1 MVKHKQRIVGL
12 ISGTSVDGIDA
23 ALVDISG
30 AGYNLQVELVAAET
44 VAYEPRL
51 RSQILSVCEGA
62 PLSMPDL
69 AALDSAIATAFAN
82 AAQQVQRQQAP
93 ASLIASHGQTVYHQP
108 PVLSASGDVEQL
120 GYSVQLGSG
129 AAIAHQTGITTINN
143 FRVADLAA
151 GGQGAPLVPP
161 IDVALFSHP
170 TQHRCIQN
178 VGGIGNLTYIP
189 AWDKAQ
195 SQTVPP
201 ILGWDTGPGNALI
214 DMAVQQF
221 SHGAQQFDQDGAWG
235 ASGTPCIELV
245 DQWLQQPYFQQSPP
259 KSTGRELFSRAYLD
273 RCLADC
279 QTYQLSPADCIATLT
294 ELTAASIADSYRR
307 FLPRLP
313 DQVLL
318 CGGGS
323 RNRYLITRLQH
334 HLNTAQVMTTDD
346 VGISS
351 DFKEAIAFAVLGFW
365 RQTQFPG
372 NLPTVTGAQQAVL
385 LGDIHQPSN
394 SQPPYP
400 RSATDLWA
408 S

>member
-1 MVKHKQRIVGL
+1 MAEHKQRIIGL

-30 AGYNLQVELVAAET
+30 SGFNLQVELIAAAT
-44 VAYEPRL
+44 VAYEPGL
-51 RSQILSVCEGA
+51 RQQILSVCEGA
-62 PLSMPDL
+62 PLSMPEL
-69 AALDSAIATAFAN
+69 AALDSEIATAFAK
-82 AAQQVQRQQAP
+82 AAQQVQRHPAP
-93 ASLIASHGQTVYHQP
+93 ATLIASHGQTVYHQP
-108 PVLSASGDVEQL
+108 PVLSASGDVQHV
-120 GYSVQLGSG
+120 GYSMQLGSG
-129 AAIAHQTGITTINN
+129 SAIAHQTGITTINN
-143 FRVADLAA
+143 FRAADLAA

-161 IDVALFSHP
+161 IDLALFSHP
-170 TQHRCIQN
+170 TQDRCIQN

-189 AWDKAQ
+189 AWDKTR
-195 SQTVPP
+195 SQTVPH

-214 DMAVQQF
+214 DMAVQHF

-235 ASGTPCIELV
+235 ASGTPCTELV

-259 KSTGRELFSRAYLD
+259 KSTGRELFSRVYLE

-279 QTYQLSPADCIATLT
+279 QTYSLSPADCIATLT
-294 ELTAASIADSYRR
+294 ELTAASIAASYRQ

-334 HLNTAQVMTTDD
+334 HLSATQVMTTDD
-346 VGISS
+346 VGISA

-372 NLPTVTGAQQAVL
+372 NLPTVTGAQRAVL
-385 LGDIHQPSN
+385 LGDIYQPPN
-394 SQPPYP
+394 LQPPYP
-400 RSATDLWA
+400 RSTADLWA

>member
-1 MVKHKQRIVGL
+1 MAEHKQRIVGL

-30 AGYNLQVELVAAET
+30 TGFNLQVELIAAKT
-44 VAYEPRL
+44 VAYEPEL
-51 RSQILSVCEGA
+51 RQQILSVCEGA
-62 PLSMPDL
+62 SLSMPDL
-69 AALDSAIATAFAN
+69 AALDCAIATAFAN
-82 AAQQVQRQQAP
+82 AAQQVQRHQAP
-93 ASLIASHGQTVYHQP
+93 ATLIASHGQTVYHQP
-108 PVLSASGDVEQL
+108 PVLSTRGELQQL
-120 GYSVQLGSG
+120 GYSLQLGSG
-129 AAIAHQTGITTINN
+129 AAIAYQTGITTINN
-143 FRVADLAA
+143 FRAADLAA

-189 AWDKAQ
+189 AWDKTR
-195 SQTVPP
+195 SQTVPN

-214 DMAVQQF
+214 DMAVQHF
-221 SHGAQQFDQDGAWG
+221 SDGAQQFDQDGAWG
-235 ASGTPCIELV
+235 ASGLPCTELV
-245 DQWLQQPYFQQSPP
+245 DRWLQQPYFQQIPP

-279 QTYQLSPADCIATLT
+279 QMYQLSPADCIATLT
-294 ELTAASIADSYRR
+294 ELTAASIAASYRQ

-323 RNRYLITRLQH
+323 RNRYLISRLQH
-334 HLNTAQVMTTDD
+334 HLNSAQVMTTDD

-365 RQTQFPG
+365 RNTQFPG

-385 LGDIHQPSN
+385 LGDIHQPPN
-394 SQPPYP
+394 VQPPYQ
-400 RSATDLWA
+400 RSVADLWA

>member
-30 AGYNLQVELVAAET
+30 MGYNLQVELVAAET

-51 RSQILSVCEGA
+51 RQQILSVCEGA

-69 AALDSAIATAFAN
+69 AALDSAIATAFVN
-82 AAQQVQRQQAP
+82 AAQQVQRHQAP

-108 PVLSASGDVEQL
+108 PILSASGDVEQL
-120 GYSVQLGSG
+120 GYSMQLGSG
-129 AAIAHQTGITTINN
+129 SAIAHQTGITTINN
-143 FRVADLAA
+143 FRAADLAA

-189 AWDKAQ
+189 AWDKTQ
-195 SQTVPP
+195 SQTVPQ

-221 SHGAQQFDQDGAWG
+221 SDGVQQFDQDGAWG
-235 ASGTPCIELV
+235 ASGTPCTDLV

-259 KSTGRELFSRAYLD
+259 KSTGRELFSRTYLD

-279 QTYQLSPADCIATLT
+279 QTYSLSPADCIATLT

-334 HLNTAQVMTTDD
+334 HLSAVQVMTTDD

-385 LGDIHQPSN
+385 LGDIHQPPN
-394 SQPPYP
+394 SQPLYP
-400 RSATDLWA
+400 QSATDLWA